1 VGFGPKSLMLRTLG
15 RTVLQSIRTAGRF
28 ARFAGAGLRSV
39 IGTRRLGRKFLTAVH
54 ELGFRCL
61 PVVLAV
67 AFFTGL
73 VLALQLH
80 HILVRFGAEELLGPA
95 VALSLVRELGPVL
108 TALMIVGQAG
118 SALASELGHQR
129 NAEQIDALETLRI
142 PPLSFL
148 VGPRLLAALVTF
160 PMLTALFDL
169 VGMLGGHVTCTLIVG
184 FDPVL
189 YWNTIRDA
197 VDFKDAVHSL
207 VKAVVFGVVTVT
219 ICCFRGFNVHLL
231 ESRAGVKGVSAGA
244 TSAVVWC
251 SIAVLFFNFVLTALL
266 LRL

>member
-1 VGFGPKSLMLRTLG
+1 M
-15 RTVLQSIRTAGRF
+15 
-28 ARFAGAGLRSV
+28 RSV
-39 IGTRRLGRKFLTAVH
+39 VGTRRLGRKFLAAIY
-54 ELGFRCL
+54 ELGFRCV
-61 PVVLAV
+61 PVVLSV

-73 VLALQLH
+73 VLALQLY
-80 HILVRFGAEELLGPA
+80 HILVLFGGEELLGPG
-95 VALSLVRELGPVL
+95 VSLSLVRELGPVL

-118 SALASELGHQR
+118 SAMASELGHQR

-148 VGPRLLAALVTF
+148 VGPRLLAALVAF
-160 PMLTALFDL
+160 PVLTAIFDL
-169 VGMLGGHVTCTLIVG
+169 VGMIGGHVTCALIVG

-189 YWNTIRDA
+189 YWNSIRDA
-197 VDFKDAVHSL
+197 VEFKDVVHSL
-207 VKAVVFGVVTVT
+207 TKAVVFGVVTVS
-219 ICCFRGFNVHLL
+219 ICCFRGYNVHIL

-251 SIAVLFFNFVLTALL
+251 SIAILFFNFVLTAFL